1 MKLRVMIAGGG
12 TGGHLFPGIAI
23 AQALLEEHPDTEI
36 LFVGTRHG
44 IEFRVVPQQG
54 FRLETISAGGLMRIN
69 FLRTLLNLF
78 KLPWSL
84 LQSLLIV
91 LRFMPHV
98 AIGVGGYASG
108 PAMLAA
114 WLLLRPTMIIE
125 QNSVPGRT
133 NRILARLVKK
143 AVTAFSKTRN
153 YFPASKIVELG
164 NPVRPAFIRK
174 GASTLRK
181 VGSDDRLHVLVLGG
195 SQGAKALNDAFT
207 GAIDLLHDSI
217 DSLSIRH
224 QTGRAQYD
232 YVAERYKASG
242 FDAKAYAFIDD
253 VWKYY
258 EWADLLVCRAGATTC
273 AELGVIGRPAL
284 FVPLPTAADD
294 HQTYNA
300 GELVEAGAAWSMAQ
314 RDFTPEALAEF
325 LKARIEGRS
334 DLSRMAE
341 AALAWG
347 RPHAA
352 YDAAELCVSLAGIGK

>member
-12 TGGHLFPGIAI
+12 TGGHLFPGIAV
-23 AQALLEEHPDTEI
+23 AQALLEKHPDAEI
-36 LFVGTRHG
+36 LFVGTRNG

-54 FRLETISAGGLMRIN
+54 FKLATISAGGLMRMGL
-69 FLRTLLNLF
+69 LRTLINLL
-78 KLPWSL
+78 KLPLSL
-84 LQSLLIV
+84 LQSLFIV
-91 LRFMPHV
+91 LRFWPHV
-98 AIGVGGYASG
+98 AVGVGGYASG

-143 AVTAFSKTRN
+143 AVTAFTKTRM
-153 YFPASKIVELG
+153 YFPQEKTVEIG
-164 NPVRPAFIRK
+164 NPVRPAFVRNK
-174 GASTLRK
+174 SAAARV
-181 VGSDDRLHVLVLGG
+181 VGSDERLHVLVLGG
-195 SQGAKALNDAFT
+195 SQGAKALNDAFS
-207 GAIDLLHDSI
+207 GALDRLHNSI
-217 DSLSIRH
+217 DHLSIRH
-224 QTGRAQYD
+224 QTGRPQFESISALY
-232 YVAERYKASG
+232 AASG

-300 GELVEAGAAWSMAQ
+300 GELVQAGAAWSVAQ
-314 RDFTPEALAEF
+314 RDFNSEYLAEF
-325 LKARIEGRS
+325 LKARIADKN
-334 DLSRMAE
+334 DLKTRAE
-341 AALAWG
+341 SALAWG
-347 RPHAA
+347 RPNAA
-352 YDAAELCVSLAGIGK
+352 YEAAGLCCSLAGIKE